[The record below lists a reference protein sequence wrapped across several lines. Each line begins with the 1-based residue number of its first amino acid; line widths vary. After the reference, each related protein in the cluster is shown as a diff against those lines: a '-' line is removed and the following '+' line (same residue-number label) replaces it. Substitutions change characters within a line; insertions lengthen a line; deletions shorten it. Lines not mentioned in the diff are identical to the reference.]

1 MLPMIDALTTKPESI
16 RLGHRRHLALGSFWF
31 GLFSIWTPMV
41 FVLLPAQV
49 ATMIAD
55 KAAQAQQVGFIVG
68 TGAIFSMAIPPLVGA
83 WSDRL
88 QTRFGRR
95 RPILV
100 AGTLGTVAA
109 LLVMLTAGSL
119 TQLLIGYVL
128 LQLFSNAA
136 GAAFFGLIPD
146 VVPEHETGRA
156 SAYLA
161 AMVQFGSVAG
171 LAISLVANLAGVS
184 RISYGVLAGVLL
196 LSLVPTLW
204 AAAGEGASVARPAS
218 ALPLGDRFRGFF
230 APLFKGDFGLVVFT
244 RMAMVSGYA
253 AVTPY
258 LQYFFRDV
266 VHVSDP
272 FGFTSIWSV
281 ILLVAAGGS
290 GYLGGSVS
298 DRYGRKVFVYAS
310 GAVQALVVLYFIV
323 FYPTVTPVVMATA
336 VVFGLGYGLYYAVDW
351 ALACDTLPDRGAAAK
366 DLGLFHVGM
375 TLPNSVVTAAA
386 GVSIA
391 YLNKVSPLSG
401 YRWVFGTA
409 ALFFLVGTILVS
421 RLKTVR

>member
-1 MLPMIDALTTKPESI
+1 MTATLTTQTTSTG
-16 RLGHRRHLALGSFWF
+16 LGHRRHLALGSFWF
-31 GLFSIWTPMV
+31 GLFSIWTPLV

-49 ATMIAD
+49 ATMVAD
-55 KAAQAQQVGFIVG
+55 KTAQTGQVGFIVRA
-68 TGAIFSMAIPPLVGA
+68 GAIFSMVVPPLVGA

-88 QTRFGRR
+88 QTPFGRR

-100 AGTLGTVAA
+100 AGTAGTVAG

-119 TQLLIGYVL
+119 TQLLVGYVL

-146 VVPEHETGRA
+146 VVPEGEIGRA

-171 LAISLVANLAGVS
+171 LAIAFAMNLLGAFRVS
-184 RISYGVLAGVLL
+184 YAVLALVLV
-196 LSLVPTLW
+196 LSLLPTLW
-204 AAAGEGASVARPAS
+204 AAEGEGASAPRPAS
-218 ALPLGDRFRGFF
+218 TLPIGEKVKSFF
-230 APLFKGDFGLVVFT
+230 KPLFQGDFGLVFFT

-258 LQYFFRDV
+258 VLLFFRDV

-281 ILLVAAGGS
+281 LLLVAAGVS

-298 DRYGRKVFVYAS
+298 DRYGRKIFVYAS
-310 GAVQALVVLYFIV
+310 GAIQALVVLYFIV
-323 FYPTVTPVVMATA
+323 FYPTLTPLVLATG
-336 VVFGLGYGLYYAVDW
+336 VVFGIGYGLYYAVDW

-366 DLGLFHVGM
+366 DLGLFHVAM

-386 GVSIA
+386 GVSIS
-391 YLNKVSPLSG
+391 YLNKLHPLSG
-401 YRWVFGTA
+401 YRWVFGSA

>member
-1 MLPMIDALTTKPESI
+1 MLPVIATLSTQPESI
-16 RLGHRRHLALGSFWF
+16 PLGHRRHLALGSFWF

-49 ATMIAD
+49 ATLVAD
-55 KAAQAQQVGFIVG
+55 KAAQAQRVGFIVG
-68 TGAIFSMAIPPLVGA
+68 AGAIFSMVVPPLVGA

-100 AGTLGTVAA
+100 AGALGTVAG

-119 TQLLIGYVL
+119 TQLLVGYVL
-128 LQLFSNAA
+128 LQLFSNGA

-146 VVPEHETGRA
+146 VVPESETGKA

-171 LAISLVANLAGVS
+171 LAISFAANLAGVF
-184 RISYGVLAGVLL
+184 RISYGILAFVLVVSLL
-196 LSLVPTLW
+196 PTLW
-204 AAAGEGASVARPAS
+204 AAGGEGSSPARPAP
-218 ALPLGDRFRGFF
+218 ALPLGERLQGFF
-230 APLFKGDFGLVVFT
+230 RPLFQGDFGLVVFT

-281 ILLVAAGGS
+281 ILLVAAGIS

-298 DRYGRKVFVYAS
+298 DRYGRKIFVYAS

-366 DLGLFHVGM
+366 DLGLFHVAM

-386 GVSIA
+386 GIALA
-391 YLNKVSPLSG
+391 YLNTLSPLSG

-409 ALFFLVGTILVS
+409 ALFFLVGTILVN